1 MLLELGDGKKDGK
14 QSKKRKTKNFI
25 CETAMKDDGGGGE
38 KGTLPKNIKTP
49 PTPPRIESSSY
60 RLTFFLVVEWYG
72 MLI

>member
-49 PTPPRIESSSY
+49 PHTSSY
-60 RLTFFLVVEWYG
+60 
-72 MLI
+72 